1 MNEKV
6 VLITGANG
14 GLGSS
19 VTEAFLLQ
27 GAHVVGASRNIRASD
42 FPHPNFE
49 AMIVDFSHPDQ
60 VRQAI
65 EKIMASHG
73 RLDILA
79 HVLGGF
85 AGGQSIAETTDATW
99 EQMRDQNLTSAFYV
113 MRASIPHLR
122 KSKNGRI
129 VVIGSLT
136 AREPHANLGA
146 YVTFKTALATL
157 VQTAA
162 LENADVG
169 LTANVILPAT
179 MDTPAN
185 RKSMSD
191 ADFSKWVQTKDIAD
205 LVLYLADERAAHIT
219 GAAIAVEGIH
229 V

>member
-19 VTEAFLLQ
+19 VPEAFLLQ
-27 GAHVVGASRNIRASD
+27 GAHGVGASRNITASD

-49 AMIVDFSHPDQ
+49 AMVVDFSHPDQ
-60 VRQAI
+60 VRQTI

-79 HVLGGF
+79 HILGGF